1 MDKATDDSRQHD
13 QQLQASYQELAQ
25 LASSLAHEI
34 KNPLSVIRM
43 NMELLEEDLGASES
57 AQDQR
62 IGSKMGVVKDQC
74 TRLEK
79 LLNDF
84 IKFARMGELELV
96 AGSLNEQVDRVLDL
110 FELQAREQSVEVVR
124 YLDNKLASIRMESQ
138 TLYAALVNLV
148 KNALEAMPNGGE
160 LTVITRLTRDGVAL
174 DLIDSGCG
182 MEASTAVKM
191 FDPFFTTKEAGS
203 GLGLLLARRVV
214 EAHGGRILV
223 ESEVGQGTKFTLE
236 FPAPARLADG

>member
-1 MDKATDDSRQHD
+1 MGSAADNGREHD
-13 QQLQASYQELAQ
+13 EQLQASYQQLAQ

-43 NMELLEEDLGASES
+43 NMELLEEDLGELSGPH
-57 AQDQR
+57 DQR
-62 IGSKMGVVKDQC
+62 VLGKMSVVKDQC

-110 FELQAREQSVEVVR
+110 FSPQAQEQSVEIVR

-138 TLYAALVNLV
+138 TLYSALVNLV

-191 FDPFFTTKEAGS
+191 FDPFFTTKESGS

-214 EAHGGRILV
+214 EAHGGRISV

-236 FPAPARLADG
+236 FPAPARLAD

>member
-1 MDKATDDSRQHD
+1 
-13 QQLQASYQELAQ
+13 
-25 LASSLAHEI
+25 
-34 KNPLSVIRM
+34 V
-43 NMELLEEDLGASES
+43 LG
-57 AQDQR
+57 
-62 IGSKMGVVKDQC
+62 KMGVVKDQC

-96 AGSLNEQVDRVLDL
+96 AGNLNEQVDRVLDL
-110 FELQAREQSVEVVR
+110 FAPQAQEQSVEIVR

-191 FDPFFTTKEAGS
+191 FDPFFTTKESGS

-214 EAHGGRILV
+214 EAHGGRISV

-236 FPAPARLADG
+236 FPAPARLAD

>member
-1 MDKATDDSRQHD
+1 MGSAADHSSEHDD
-13 QQLQASYQELAQ
+13 QLQASYQQLAQ

-43 NMELLEEDLGASES
+43 NMELLEEDLGELSGPH
-57 AQDQR
+57 DQR
-62 IGSKMGVVKDQC
+62 VLRKMGVVKDQC

-96 AGSLNEQVDRVLDL
+96 AGNLNEQVDRVLDL
-110 FELQAREQSVEVVR
+110 FAPQAQEQSVEIVR

-191 FDPFFTTKEAGS
+191 FDPFFTTKESGS

-214 EAHGGRILV
+214 EAHGGRISV

-236 FPAPARLADG
+236 FPAPARLAD

>member
-1 MDKATDDSRQHD
+1 MGSAADHGSEHDD
-13 QQLQASYQELAQ
+13 QLQASYQQLAQ

-43 NMELLEEDLGASES
+43 NMELLEEDLGELSGPH
-57 AQDQR
+57 DQR
-62 IGSKMGVVKDQC
+62 VLGKMGVVKDQC

-96 AGSLNEQVDRVLDL
+96 AGNLNEQVDRVLDL
-110 FELQAREQSVEVVR
+110 FAPQAQEQSVEIVR

-191 FDPFFTTKEAGS
+191 FDPFFTTKESGS

-214 EAHGGRILV
+214 EAHGGRISV

-236 FPAPARLADG
+236 FPAPARLAD